1 MACCSMKPSSYDK
14 DAFSAVAAA
23 KVPTIFAKSVNFTAD
38 GWYVRQCVN
47 DWHEDRGVKIDT
59 LDNPGWSLRIDL
71 NGTSLHQKSFQEVR
85 IERSEN
91 DWVVARRNG
100 DSFEALGGPENLN
113 DMIESFLDW
122 AE

>member
-1 MACCSMKPSSYDK
+1 MDNISRLC
-14 DAFSAVAAA
+14 
-23 KVPTIFAKSVNFTAD
+23 

-100 DSFEALGGPENLN
+100 DSFEAFGGPENLN